1 MCLALLACV
10 FNCRI
15 DDLFFVTAEQ
25 NSVDG
30 KTVVDLSD
38 EDFICELGLKP
49 LQVKRL
55 RKEFDCLL

>member
-1 MCLALLACV
+1 MCVC
-10 FNCRI
+10 NCLV
-15 DDLFFVTAEQ
+15 DDLSDVTAEQ

>member
-10 FNCRI
+10 FNCRL
-15 DDLFFVTAEQ
+15 DGLFFVTAEQ

>member
-15 DDLFFVTAEQ
+15 DGLFFVTAEQ

-38 EDFICELGLKP
+38 EDFIGELGLKP